1 MFSMKPLQM
10 TQQWLWEGWLF
21 KSPCICL
28 PVGMNS
34 FTMFKKAPTN
44 RVFDT
49 ESLVCISN
57 ENNSL
62 FPIYCDWLSKIH

>member
-1 MFSMKPLQM
+1 MENVFNETTSNDTTMALGGLAVQK
-10 TQQWLWEGWLF
+10 
-21 KSPCICL
+21 

-57 ENNSL
+57 ENN
-62 FPIYCDWLSKIH
+62 